1 MGGWL
6 SLSATQLTW
15 IKEVYE
21 KKQYP
26 WPAAVGRTPVY
37 RSDVAFPGKRHRRMV
52 AESADDPSW
61 RSSRRPELST
71 SEETWQADEQAA
83 ASFLSKPVCR
93 PSGFSSGA
101 RARNYRKFQR

>member
-1 MGGWL
+1 MGSWL

-26 WPAAVGRTPVY
+26 WPAAMGRTLVY
-37 RSDVAFPGKRHRRMV
+37 RSDVAFPGKRHGRMV

-61 RSSRRPELST
+61 RSSP
-71 SEETWQADEQAA
+71 AA
-83 ASFLSKPVCR
+83 
-93 PSGFSSGA
+93 
-101 RARNYRKFQR
+101 